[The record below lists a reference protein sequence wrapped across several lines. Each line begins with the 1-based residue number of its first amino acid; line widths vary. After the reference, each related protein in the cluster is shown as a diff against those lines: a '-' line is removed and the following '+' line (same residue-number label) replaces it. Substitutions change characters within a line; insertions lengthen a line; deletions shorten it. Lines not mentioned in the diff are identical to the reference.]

1 MLSSSQPPA
10 DEVEWNETIRVF
22 LTHGDDPKKLMKTFR
37 EFGKQA

>member
-10 DEVEWNETIRVF
+10 DEAEWNETIRVF
-22 LTHGDDPKKLMKTFR
+22 LSHEDDPKKLMKTFR